1 MKKTMKLIQT
11 ARVGILAVSLTVTG
25 FFSGCDR
32 GAFGPVHVTGQIE
45 GVAVTAGSKIGG
57 RVKEVLVKEGD
68 AVKAG
73 DVLIKLDDAETQA
86 ALSAA
91 TAQLAALEAQLLKVE
106 TGATA
111 EQLQQAEA
119 AAKAAEEQYTLA
131 KKGAREEEIR
141 AVKAALDAAAAQLDQ
156 AKSDFAR
163 AERLVKEGAA
173 TQRQYDQARTLLDTA
188 EAQHRAAKE
197 KYGIATSGL
206 RNEEVAAAKA
216 VYDRAAAALA
226 EVRRGA
232 REEDRAAARAARDA
246 AAADLERAKV
256 ALSEMTIISPITGVV
271 ESLDIH
277 PGDLIKPG
285 AAVRLVDPEDLEL
298 VVYVSAVILGKI
310 HLGQQITLTSDAHG
324 AETFHGEIIHIA
336 AQGEYTPRNLQTQEE
351 RVQQV
356 FGVKLKMNSHGG
368 KLRAGMTVTAQMPND
383 GPAAQ

>member
-1 MKKTMKLIQT
+1 MKPIQT
-11 ARVGILAVSLTVTG
+11 ARVGILAVSLTMTG
-25 FFSGCDR
+25 LFSGCER
-32 GAFGPVHVTGQIE
+32 GALGPVHVTGQIE

-86 ALSAA
+86 ALAAA
-91 TAQLAALEAQLLKVE
+91 TAQLAALEAQLTKVE
-106 TGATA
+106 TGATQ

-163 AERLVKEGAA
+163 VERLVKEGAA

-197 KYGIATSGL
+197 KYGIATTGL

-246 AAADLERAKV
+246 AAADVDRAKV
-256 ALSEMTIISPITGVV
+256 ALSEMAIVSPITGVV

-285 AAVRLVDPEDLEL
+285 AVVRLVDPEDLEL
-298 VVYVSAVILGKI
+298 VVYVSAVMLGKI
-310 HLGQQITLTSDAHG
+310 HLGQKLTLTSDAHG
-324 AETFHGEIIHIA
+324 PETFQGEIIHIA
-336 AQGEYTPRNLQTQEE
+336 SQGEYTPRNLQTQEE

-368 KLRAGMTVTAQMPND
+368 KLRAGMTVTAQLPKN
-383 GPAAQ
+383 GPAAH

>member
-1 MKKTMKLIQT
+1 MKFIQT
-11 ARVGILAVSLTVTG
+11 ARVGIVVLAVFAANMLCGCGGTVDG
-25 FFSGCDR
+25 S
-32 GAFGPVHVTGQIE
+32 VQVTGQIE
-45 GVAVTAGSKIGG
+45 GVTVTAGSKIGG

-68 AVKAG
+68 AVKVG

-86 ALSAA
+86 AMAAA
-91 TAQLAALEAQLLKVE
+91 TAQLAALDAQLTKVE

-131 KKGAREEEIR
+131 KKGARVEEVR
-141 AVKAALDAAAAQLDQ
+141 AVKAALDAAAAQLEQ
-156 AKSDFAR
+156 AKIDFAR
-163 AERLVKEGAA
+163 AEKLLKEGAA

-206 RNEEVAAAKA
+206 RNEEVEAAKA

-226 EVRRGA
+226 EIRRGA

-256 ALSEMTIISPITGVV
+256 ALDEMTIISPINGVV

-285 AAVRLVDPEDLEL
+285 AVVRLVDPEDLEL
-298 VVYVSAVILGKI
+298 VVYVSAVMLGKI
-310 HLGQQITLTSDAHG
+310 QLGQKLTLTSDAHG
-324 AETFHGEIIHIA
+324 PETFQGEIIHIA

-356 FGVKLKMNSHGG
+356 FGVKLKLNSHGG
-368 KLRAGMTVTAQMPND
+368 KLRAGMTVTAQLPKA